1 MNERRYDVAA
11 RTRQLW
17 VDDIAEFELTLEDV
31 TTQVREDRRGVRMD
45 FRTPQVLE
53 FATLGLELFIFREQL
68 CPTFASANTCSWGCV
83 LHHSAP
89 QLIS

>member
-1 MNERRYDVAA
+1 
-11 RTRQLW
+11 
-17 VDDIAEFELTLEDV
+17 
-31 TTQVREDRRGVRMD
+31 MD

-68 CPTFASANTCSWGCV
+68 CPTFASANTCSWVACCITQ
-83 LHHSAP
+83 HP

>member
-1 MNERRYDVAA
+1 
-11 RTRQLW
+11 
-17 VDDIAEFELTLEDV
+17 
-31 TTQVREDRRGVRMD
+31 MD